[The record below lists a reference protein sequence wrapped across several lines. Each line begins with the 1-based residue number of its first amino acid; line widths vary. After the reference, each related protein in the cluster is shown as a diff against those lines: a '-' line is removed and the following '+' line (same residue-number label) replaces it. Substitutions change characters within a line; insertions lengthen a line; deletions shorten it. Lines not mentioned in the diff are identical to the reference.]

1 MHLARVTGTVVAT
14 QKDPNL
20 AGLTLLVLVPLTA
33 ERRPS
38 GAAIVAVDTVGA
50 GEGEEVF
57 FVRGREAALP
67 LLPAQ
72 VPTDASVV
80 GIVDHWDIERSSR
93 AASPRR
99 RR

>member
-14 QKDPNL
+14 RKDPNL
-20 AGLTLLVLVPLTA
+20 HGLTLLVLEPLTVD
-33 ERRPS
+33 RRPA
-38 GAAIVAVDTVGA
+38 GHALVGVDTVGA

-67 LLPAQ
+67 FLPTE

-80 GIVDHWDIERSSR
+80 GIVDHWNVEQSPCST
-93 AASPRR
+93 PRR
-99 RR
+99 RQR

>member
-14 QKDPNL
+14 QKDPSFD
-20 AGLTLLVLVPLTA
+20 GLTLLVLEPLTA
-33 ERRPS
+33 DRRPS

-67 LLPAQ
+67 FLPAQ
-72 VPTDASVV
+72 VPTDASVI
-80 GIVDHWDIERSSR
+80 GIVDHWNVGSSSG
-93 AASPRR
+93 AVSPRR